1 MIFILC
7 YLITNMHPNRKRIN
21 ANFTNNPY
29 PASVRPY
36 LSAWINIRTWY
47 RDGTIATKQGAHT
60 ALSYNPPHWYRIRVK
75 TGIHIQVVLAVY
87 RYRTPPLYG
96 NHPALSTKRLKII
109 YSSPIQ
115 IRLDNE
121 KRLDS
126 TRPTDDEH

>member
-7 YLITNMHPNRKRIN
+7 YLITSMHPNRKGIN

-87 RYRTPPLYG
+87 FMITAQTFRNFYG
-96 NHPALSTKRLKII
+96 
-109 YSSPIQ
+109 
-115 IRLDNE
+115 DC
-121 KRLDS
+121 
-126 TRPTDDEH
+126 